1 MGGSCT
7 CLAEELIEL
16 GSGIDTAGVLCW
28 EFFADGECAVGLIIF
43 MGGCSSM

>member
-7 CLAEELIEL
+7 CMGEELTEL

-28 EFFADGECAVGLIIF
+28 EFFADGECGVGLMIF
-43 MGGCSSM
+43 MGGCSSV